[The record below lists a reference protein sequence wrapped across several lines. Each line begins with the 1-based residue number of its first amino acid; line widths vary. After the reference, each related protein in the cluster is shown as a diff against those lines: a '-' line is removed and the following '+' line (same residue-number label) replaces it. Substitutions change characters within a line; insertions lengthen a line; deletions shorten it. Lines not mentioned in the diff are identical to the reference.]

1 MTRSPFPPSSQ
12 VSDEGQP
19 EGIPQMTRPPITPE
33 QIEMMRA
40 EAMRQA
46 VEQVRGRNAPPPM
59 QQPFQVAEPEPEIEP
74 QVVYVRR
81 NFTVAEL
88 ILVLIM
94 AIASVSLFQ
103 AVWGVVEPNLPRIEI
118 KSR

>member
-12 VSDEGQP
+12 VGDEGQP
-19 EGIPQMTRPPITPE
+19 EGMPQMTRPPITPE
-33 QIEMMRA
+33 QIEAMRA

-59 QQPFQVAEPEPEIEP
+59 QQPFMEPEPEIEP

-103 AVWGVVEPNLPRIEI
+103 AVWGTVAPNLPRIEI

>member
-1 MTRSPFPPSSQ
+1 MTNTPFPPSSQ
-12 VSDEGQP
+12 VSDEGRP
-19 EGIPQMTRPPITPE
+19 EGMPQMTRPPITPE
-33 QIEMMRA
+33 QIEAMRA
-40 EAMRQA
+40 EAMRRA
-46 VEQVRGRNAPPPM
+46 VEQVQGRP
-59 QQPFQVAEPEPEIEP
+59 QQPLTRQEFVEPQPEVEP

-103 AVWGVVEPNLPRIEI
+103 TVWGVVEPNLPRIEI